1 MVKEKRY
8 NALKSYIETEGIKSF
23 TEIFDIIPKSVIV
36 RDAKLNYVRLE
47 AKIKSPEKFTIKD
60 LLTISD
66 LIGIDSRKLYNL
78 IALGMVDK
86 KVGKKK

>member
-1 MVKEKRY
+1 MVKDKRY

>member
-1 MVKEKRY
+1 MKDKRY